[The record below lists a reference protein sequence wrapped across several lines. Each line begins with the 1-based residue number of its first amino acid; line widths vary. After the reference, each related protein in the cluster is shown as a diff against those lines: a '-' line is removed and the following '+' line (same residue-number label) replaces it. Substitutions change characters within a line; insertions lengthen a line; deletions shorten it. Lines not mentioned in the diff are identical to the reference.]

1 MVFGSVYQHDNVC
14 CTAVEAEEATT
25 AFDNMASNG
34 DDPPLANPG
43 DMQIYNFYKPSLV
56 AGTYTITTTQTVSYS
71 QNNNTI
77 KQTLEAPVGQDFDVV
92 APQFAIDPKDIHS
105 TYPPPGHA
113 DQ

>member
-1 MVFGSVYQHDNVC
+1 
-14 CTAVEAEEATT
+14 
-25 AFDNMASNG
+25 MASTSSDG
-34 DDPPLANPG
+34 PLLANPG

-56 AGTYTITTTQTVSYS
+56 AGQYTITTAQTVSYT
-71 QNNNTI
+71 QNSKTVT
-77 KQTLEAPVGQDFDVV
+77 QTLEAPVGQSFDVV